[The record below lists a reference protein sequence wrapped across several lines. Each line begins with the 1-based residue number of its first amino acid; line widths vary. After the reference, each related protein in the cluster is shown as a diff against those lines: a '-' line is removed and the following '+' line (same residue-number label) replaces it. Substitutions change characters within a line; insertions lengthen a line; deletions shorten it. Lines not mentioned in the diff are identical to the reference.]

1 MLEYE
6 LAIAIGS
13 AGAAVLNGIGLII
26 MWRRYLSLADSSLA
40 FAGDVVGHLVAYPD
54 GTGEV
59 KDPMGLIATTLV
71 HLDDLTQDVR

>member
-13 AGAAVLNGIGLII
+13 AGAAVLNGIGLLI
-26 MWRRYLSLADSSLA
+26 MWRRYLSLADSSLV

-54 GTGEV
+54 GNGEV
-59 KDPMGLIATTLV
+59 TDPMGLIATTMV
-71 HLDDLTQDVR
+71 YLDDLTKKDR